1 MHNYSKNDVI
11 LVYYPFADLSTSKVR
26 PAIIVSTPHIS
37 EDVFVV
43 HLTSKVLSLLPG
55 EFVLTHWADAGLNV
69 TTAVNRGIYTV
80 TSSLIIKKVGNLST
94 SDAKSLENSPPV
106 RLWIIASSLVS
117 QQLLQREKV
126 APLAEKEPQ
135 RV

>member
-1 MHNYSKNDVI
+1 MTI
-11 LVYYPFADLSTSKVR
+11 
-26 PAIIVSTPHIS
+26 
-37 EDVFVV
+37 
-43 HLTSKVLSLLPG
+43 
-55 EFVLTHWADAGLNV
+55 
-69 TTAVNRGIYTV
+69 
-80 TSSLIIKKVGNLST
+80 
-94 SDAKSLENSPPV
+94 ENCPPV